1 MSKFKQALW
10 GFCLLTVSLTA
21 LSEDL
26 TQRQK
31 QQLRIIALAPHI
43 VESLY
48 QIGAG
53 AQIIGTTDHSD
64 FPAEAENILRV
75 GNYAR
80 LQIEKIIQ
88 LKPDLVIAWKTG
100 NPSDDLE
107 RLEKYQLNIIYSDPK
122 KLEDVAS
129 ELLMLGKV
137 TGREDIAQKQ
147 AKQYLA
153 KLNKISTTYRD
164 QTPIKAFYE
173 LWSRPI
179 RTVAKNA
186 WLQQQIELC
195 GGDNPFAKATDDYP
209 SVGLEQV
216 LVTLPQVVIQPNP
229 HSANSPD
236 GLNWQQ
242 WPHIPAVKNHFIFHP
257 NPDKTHRMT
266 TRMLDEV
273 VIMCEQIHAARQF
286 YLTQEAKD

>member
-1 MSKFKQALW
+1 MSKFKQTLW

-21 LSEDL
+21 LSENL
-26 TQRQK
+26 TQEQK
-31 QQLRIIALAPHI
+31 QQRRIIALAPHI

-64 FPAEAENILRV
+64 YPAEAENILRV

-164 QTPIKAFYE
+164 QAPIKAFYE

-286 YLTQEAKD
+286 YQMQD